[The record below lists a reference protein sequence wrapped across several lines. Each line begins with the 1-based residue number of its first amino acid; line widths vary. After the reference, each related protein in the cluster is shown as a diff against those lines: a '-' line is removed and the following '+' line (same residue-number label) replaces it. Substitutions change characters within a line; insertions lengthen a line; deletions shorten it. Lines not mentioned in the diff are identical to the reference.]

1 MSLTA
6 EYNDFFESIESKV
19 ENLVDKFGM
28 ENPFISGEKVLDLT
42 RFDLEFDG
50 VKPAYMT
57 NTTIYSS
64 GGYHYSFD
72 IVSNDLFSLCEVL
85 DDIDGEP
92 IHTERQTPI
101 SKST

>member
-6 EYNDFFESIESKV
+6 EYNEFFKSIESKV
-19 ENLVDKFGM
+19 ENLVDKFGI

-57 NTTIYSS
+57 NTRIYSS

-72 IVSNDLFSLCEVL
+72 IVSNNFFPLCEAL

-92 IHTERQTPI
+92 IHEEAR
-101 SKST
+101 SRLF